1 MDDNNSKPLLP
12 VDLVLV
18 ASEYAKIKTKT
29 PLTPPKMGLSGQPV
43 AEKTALGWTIMS
55 PGHEDSSS
63 PMLLTQSTSV
73 DLEQLCGLD
82 VLGLSDSSA
91 NDQDVVCAE
100 FKEQLMRHPEGYYE
114 TGLLW
119 KGGHPTLP
127 TNKSGSLRRL
137 QQLIKKL
144 EHTSTYNQYD
154 TIIQEQL
161 EQGIVEPALAT
172 AKGQ

>member
-1 MDDNNSKPLLP
+1 
-12 VDLVLV
+12 VLV
-18 ASEYAKIKTKT
+18 DFE
-29 PLTPPKMGLSGQPV
+29 P
-43 AEKTALGWTIMS
+43 
-55 PGHEDSSS
+55 
-63 PMLLTQSTSV
+63 
-73 DLEQLCGLD
+73 LCGLD

-144 EHTSTYNQYD
+144 EHTNTYNQYD

-172 AKGQ
+172 AKGQEYYVYSTLSGCQRKHRNYKGQDRL

>member
-1 MDDNNSKPLLP
+1 
-12 VDLVLV
+12 
-18 ASEYAKIKTKT
+18 
-29 PLTPPKMGLSGQPV
+29 MGLSGQPV

-55 PGHEDSSS
+55 PGHKDSSS

-73 DLEQLCGLD
+73 DFEQLCGLD
-82 VLGLSDSSA
+82 VLSLSDSSA
-91 NDQDVVCAE
+91 NGQDVVCAE

-144 EHTSTYNQYD
+144 EHTNTYNQYD
-154 TIIQEQL
+154 TIIQEQ
-161 EQGIVEPALAT
+161 
-172 AKGQ
+172 